1 MKFIIQ
7 KKQFILGFL
16 SLLIFAGCQRD
27 DICPETVDTTPML
40 VINFYANNAQ
50 NEPRTSVNLTV
61 REVGRDTLDMLLYRV
76 NSQSIRIPLK
86 TGQNSTKY
94 EFIYNGPAYNENG
107 EIIENQDN
115 NLETNTDIIEFTYD
129 PEEEYINRACSF
141 KVNYLNIDYPVGYG
155 ASESKIEQDYSV
167 VGLPSTFLIDTE
179 GNVRY
184 KWLGAWEKD
193 TVYNAVIDVL
203 ED

>member
-1 MKFIIQ
+1 MFRKKIMKFIIQ

-107 EIIENQDN
+107 EIIENEDN

-141 KVNYLNIDYPVGYG
+141 KVNYLNIDYI
-155 ASESKIEQDYSV
+155 IEGGEDGRWISRMR
-167 VGLPSTFLIDTE
+167 FLTNNITTDNFE
-179 GNVRY
+179 NDD
-184 KWLGAWEKD
+184 ED
-193 TVYNAVIDVL
+193 NDDNEDVPTAHL
-203 ED
+203 NIFFD